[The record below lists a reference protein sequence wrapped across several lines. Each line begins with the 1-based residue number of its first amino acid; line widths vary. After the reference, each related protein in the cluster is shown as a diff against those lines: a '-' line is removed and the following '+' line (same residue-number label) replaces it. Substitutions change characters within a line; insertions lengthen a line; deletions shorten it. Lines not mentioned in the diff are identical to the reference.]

1 LGGSFFI
8 LKPVFVPK
16 PDSVGG
22 VQLANKFLA
31 AGHDQTF
38 DGAAGWAKEGP
49 VPGRTGEKM
58 SDAIEKRD
66 RPVHLAVRMVQGEQF
81 GSLFRE
87 GMALVEAT
95 AAYLDG
101 PGRGEA
107 KALPRHAALAYAT
120 ESMRL
125 TTRLMQIAS
134 WLLLQRAV
142 NEGELTFDQAKTE
155 KTKVKL
161 STWES
166 SHEESMASLPQRLQD
181 LIENSR
187 SVHEQVLRLDQLIYN
202 PQAPEKIVAA
212 NPVEAQMGLL
222 RAAFD
227 TKR

>member
-1 LGGSFFI
+1 
-8 LKPVFVPK
+8 
-16 PDSVGG
+16 
-22 VQLANKFLA
+22 
-31 AGHDQTF
+31 
-38 DGAAGWAKEGP
+38 
-49 VPGRTGEKM
+49 M
-58 SDAIEKRD
+58 SDAIEKKD
-66 RPVHLAVRMVQGEQF
+66 RPVHLAARMAQGEQF
-81 GSLFRE
+81 SSLFRE

-101 PGRGEA
+101 PGRTEA
-107 KALPRHAALAYAT
+107 KVLARPAALAYAT

-161 STWES
+161 STWDP
-166 SHEESMASLPQRLQD
+166 SHEESIASLPQRLQG
-181 LIENSR
+181 LIDTSR
-187 SVHEQVLRLDQLIYN
+187 NLHEQVLRLDQLVYSAN
-202 PQAPEKIVAA
+202 VPEQIEGE
-212 NPVEAQMGLL
+212 NPVEAQIGLL

>member
-1 LGGSFFI
+1 
-8 LKPVFVPK
+8 
-16 PDSVGG
+16 
-22 VQLANKFLA
+22 
-31 AGHDQTF
+31 
-38 DGAAGWAKEGP
+38 
-49 VPGRTGEKM
+49 M
-58 SDAIEKRD
+58 SEQIEKKD
-66 RPVHLAVRMVQGEQF
+66 RPVHLAARMAQGEQF
-81 GSLFRE
+81 SALFRE

-101 PGRGEA
+101 PGRSEA
-107 KALPRHAALAYAT
+107 KSLARPAALAYAT

-125 TTRLMQIAS
+125 TTRLMQVAS

-161 STWES
+161 SIWDP
-166 SHEESMASLPQRLQD
+166 SHEESVASLPSRLQG
-181 LIENSR
+181 LIDTTR
-187 SVHEQVLRLDQLIYN
+187 SIHEQVLRLDQLIYN
-202 PQAPEKIVAA
+202 AKAPEKIDTE

>member
-1 LGGSFFI
+1 MSGSFF
-8 LKPVFVPK
+8 VPI

-22 VQLANKFLA
+22 AQLAKNFDRRPAIRLLKA
-31 AGHDQTF
+31 ARDALNRVGRRY
-38 DGAAGWAKEGP
+38 A
-49 VPGRTGEKM
+49 PGEWM
-58 SDAIEKRD
+58 SDAIEKKD
-66 RPVHLAVRMVQGEQF
+66 RPVHLAARMAQGEQF
-81 GSLFRE
+81 GTLFRE

-95 AAYLDG
+95 ASYLDG
-101 PGRGEA
+101 PGRTESKSLA
-107 KALPRHAALAYAT
+107 RPAALAYAT

-161 STWES
+161 SVWDP
-166 SHEESMASLPQRLQD
+166 SHEESIASLPKRLQG
-181 LIENSR
+181 LIETSR
-187 SVHEQVLRLDQLIYN
+187 NLHEQVLRLDQLVYS
-202 PQAPEKIVAA
+202 AKASEKTEAE
-212 NPVEAQMGLL
+212 NPVEAQIGLL